1 MPSDLQDY
9 YTVHGKD
16 AVFVA
21 SELFRSTSVI
31 KEFRSGDSAL
41 QYAVVNKTR
50 FEAFVRELLLV
61 RQFRVEVYRE
71 KQRGD
76 NNWELLY
83 KVTCGSQTGNSENMP
98 SPSLLQASPGNFQQF
113 EEVLFGSSDMSS
125 SPLVLAVKLGTEA
138 GKMVR
143 GDVLWC
149 VVMWCVVMW
158 CVVVWCVVV
167 WCVVI

>member
-1 MPSDLQDY
+1 MFVHGLQLQDY

-21 SELFRSTSVI
+21 NELFRSTSVI
-31 KEFRSGDSAL
+31 KEFRSGDTTL
-41 QYAVVNKTR
+41 QYVVVNKTR

-83 KVTCGSQTGNSENMP
+83 KVPILGRECWILGQHLT
-98 SPSLLQASPGNFQQF
+98 
-113 EEVLFGSSDMSS
+113 
-125 SPLVLAVKLGTEA
+125 LVPT
-138 GKMVR
+138 
-143 GDVLWC
+143 
-149 VVMWCVVMW
+149 
-158 CVVVWCVVV
+158 
-167 WCVVI
+167 